1 MPDLERRVVSQRQ
14 YAVLAPLVDANQV
27 GQILTVGLTEC
38 FAFTV
43 FDPDTKVGIFAHA
56 DAADGLV
63 DVLHKE
69 LGLLKRLGGRS
80 FRVETVN
87 IAATM
92 NLEMIANRAKG
103 LKAVSD
109 YLETRKV
116 LSRPNSG
123 YYYEHGEANAAYLDS
138 SGLHMVRGGIELT
151 RVEEGLMIR
160 GADRLRDY
168 MFSHR
173 MALPG
178 YEMVY
183 RPSVRR

>member
-1 MPDLERRVVSQRQ
+1 MADLERRMVSQRQ
-14 YAVLAPLVDANQV
+14 YATFAPLVDTNRV
-27 GQILTVGLTEC
+27 GKVLTVGLTEC
-38 FAFTV
+38 FGFAV
-43 FDPDTKVGIFAHA
+43 FDPDAKVGIFAHA

-63 DVLHKE
+63 DVIHRE
-69 LGLLKRLGGRS
+69 LSLLKRLGGKS

-92 NLEMIANRAKG
+92 SPEMLANRAKG

-109 YLETRKV
+109 YLEGRKV
-116 LSRPNSG
+116 LSRPNSS

-138 SGLHMVRGGIELT
+138 SGLHIEREPIELT
-151 RVEEGLMIR
+151 EVERGLMLK

-168 MFSHR
+168 MFRHN
-173 MALPG
+173 MKLPG

-183 RPSVRR
+183 KPSFRR